1 MLREKR
7 LPQDDESGGGAPKW
21 MVTFSDCMTLLLT
34 FFVLLLSFSSFDEK
48 VFLKLETIFA
58 NNQHLV
64 AAKDKK
70 EKEAFLSAK
79 QIQTTEELSKGSEK
93 PTLEKGDEDN
103 LKKEDHSLDFRDMKV
118 FLIPSNEIFW
128 GRGVIL
134 SNKGRKILATMANF
148 IEKVPNRI
156 VVSENSYEDENN
168 NNENSGLSR
177 AWAIVEYLTN
187 KQGLSKTRFSISS
200 ASTLKQET
208 LKKTRQDS
216 KTSRHLEIVL
226 LEEGIYN

>member
-7 LPQDDESGGGAPKW
+7 SPQTDESGGGAPKW

-58 NNQHLV
+58 NNQYLV
-64 AAKDKK
+64 SPKDKK
-70 EKEAFLSAK
+70 DKDASLATK
-79 QIQTTEELSKGSEK
+79 QIQTTKELSKGSEK
-93 PTLEKGDEDN
+93 PTLEKGDENN
-103 LKKEDHSLDFRDMKV
+103 LRNEEHSTDFRDMKV

-134 SNKGRKILATMANF
+134 SHKGRKTLATMAAF
-148 IEKVPNRI
+148 IEKIPNRI
-156 VVSENSYEDENN
+156 VISENDWEDENN
-168 NNENSGLSR
+168 NEDSGLSR

-200 ASTLKQET
+200 ASTLRQET
-208 LKKTRQDS
+208 LKNNKQNSETN
-216 KTSRHLEIVL
+216 RHLEIVL